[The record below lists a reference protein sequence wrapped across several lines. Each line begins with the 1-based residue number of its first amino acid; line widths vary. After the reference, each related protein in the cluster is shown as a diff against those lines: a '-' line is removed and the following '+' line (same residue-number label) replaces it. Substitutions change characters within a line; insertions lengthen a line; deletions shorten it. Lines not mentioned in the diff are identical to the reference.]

1 MIDIN
6 DNDFKLLK
14 MYESL
19 LTRVSTTDGD
29 IYYQALNNYKNLSEK
44 IEKNNYDSVIE
55 KINNYMSN
63 KHNLSLEEELNLLE
77 ELENDYRQLE
87 ELQYKL
93 KKIVSN
99 LNLSDLSNI
108 NLDVILDRKN
118 LISGYLINLKNIED
132 VHKQLEKYNKE
143 LIIANKQKEAIERKY
158 QILEEELKRNFINAE
173 GRILTKNNIN
183 FKNTSIKEE
192 YHDINIDLMDILTN
206 SDKLLEILN
215 EINNLK
221 TEKDELLKTGE
232 ICYENIPTQE
242 NKEILDSL
250 RKDAISINYQLS
262 LIKIVNLIK
271 DNKNN
276 FDEMIEKRE
285 KIKDL
290 IKRRNEYLEK
300 QNIKYAIDPFSRIKL
315 DEQIKQIL
323 ELGDNTKDIN
333 KIKQDINELDQ
344 KLTSLNQKNVVFLT
358 DLDMNF
364 EIIIDTTSI
373 NDIDI
378 SNVEIVESPLSE
390 ITEDEVIKPTKIYD
404 DNQIVN
410 ITAVAPNFKIGRVM
424 EKASSVIKRVNE
436 IFNNNKN
443 KKDNVEITMEKS
455 PELIISQNKE
465 NELIDDSS
473 ITFSNVDINEEY
485 FDELEETPIPITEEK
500 ELFDEDDV
508 SLAFND
514 TERENIDESSIFE
527 NNQNNP
533 FNGLELFSSK
543 LEEDFYLDDELE
555 ELPNLS
561 ADDKLKEVYQED
573 TKAEEEAVK
582 EDESDEM
589 PEAFWETLSEETKI
603 EETEPTFDE
612 QIKKLK
618 LTA

>member
-221 TEKDELLKTGE
+221 IEKDELLKTGE

-262 LIKIVNLIK
+262 LIKIANLIK

-276 FDEMIEKRE
+276 FDKMIEKRE

-378 SNVEIVESPLSE
+378 SDVEIVESPLSE

-573 TKAEEEAVK
+573 TITEEEAVK

>member
-1 MIDIN
+1 VIDIN

-221 TEKDELLKTGE
+221 IEKDELLKTGE

-262 LIKIVNLIK
+262 LIKIVNLIN

-276 FDEMIEKRE
+276 FDKMIEKRE

-358 DLDMNF
+358 GLDMNF

-378 SNVEIVESPLSE
+378 SDVEIVESPLSE

-543 LEEDFYLDDELE
+543 LEEDFYLNDELE

-573 TKAEEEAVK
+573 TITEEEVVK

>member
-378 SNVEIVESPLSE
+378 SDVEIVESPLSE

>member
-221 TEKDELLKTGE
+221 IEKDELLKTGE

-262 LIKIVNLIK
+262 LIKIANLIK

-276 FDEMIEKRE
+276 FDKMIEKRE

-378 SNVEIVESPLSE
+378 SDVEIVESPLSE

-573 TKAEEEAVK
+573 TITEEEVVK

>member
-262 LIKIVNLIK
+262 LIKIANLIK

-276 FDEMIEKRE
+276 FDKMIEKRE

-410 ITAVAPNFKIGRVM
+410 ITALAPNFKIGRVM